1 MENEQTLMKKART
14 LQKELSNELLK
25 LEKTQQQQAENEAMH
40 KELNNQVVEV
50 KKEIDN
56 INDRQEALKSEK
68 NLLELEEQDL
78 VQSIKMKEQNER
90 DRLRPE
96 IVRFEEM
103 IKQMQLQ
110 IEDGSKSIQKEE
122 EKNHELT
129 DKIESLETV
138 QGGLKD
144 KYDARQIDYLKEKDE
159 PIRLG
164 KSNENLRIAV
174 EHLRG
179 DLESLNREI
188 ENYEKRKE

>member
-1 MENEQTLMKKART
+1 
-14 LQKELSNELLK
+14 
-25 LEKTQQQQAENEAMH
+25 MH

-68 NLLELEEQDL
+68 NKLEVDEQDL
-78 VQSIKMKEQNER
+78 ISSIKMKEQNER

-110 IEDGSKSIQKEE
+110 IEDGSKSIEKEE
-122 EKNHELT
+122 EKNTELT
-129 DKIESLETV
+129 SKIESLETV

-188 ENYEKRKE
+188 ENYEKRKD